1 MPTVAQPFNSAD
13 TMTLSQVWQEQVPV
27 DGTIELPP
35 DRRALD
41 GLGRNHSLPTALADL
56 VDNSIDAGASH
67 VLIRFVR
74 KHGRLR
80 GLYVVD
86 NGKGMS
92 DSAINVAMTLGGRRE
107 YAAKDLGSFGVG
119 LKAASFS
126 NAKAVTV
133 LSRTAGHAPVGRR
146 LEADPNKRGFHCDVV
161 AETFAKAEL
170 SRRWGIPW
178 SGTGTIVRWD
188 EVFGFPATND
198 PARVEEFITR
208 SMTEIINHL
217 GLILHRIIDQGRIA
231 IALDVEDVDQG
242 LVGPRSRVDSIDPF
256 GYNKTGKAGY
266 PRNLLAR
273 HGDLSV
279 VFSCHIWPPRSRMP
293 EFNLVTGAEKHQG
306 LYFYRRGRLL
316 QAGGSWDGVS
326 VSARERQLAR
336 VEVDIDGLPP
346 ALAAMNPEKSRV
358 QVGPDFAT
366 LAASAAAADG
376 TAFVD
381 YLTDAEE
388 RFKASRKRRRARKA
402 MIPPGRGF
410 APQLK
415 RAIRDEIPMQDH
427 QVPITMRW
435 TRFDRAHRDDF
446 FRVDRADRVLWLNER
461 FRPLAKSGRRGANDA
476 ALLKSVLY
484 LLMEQAFTGE
494 YLGIRDRDNIDLWQ
508 EVLSTAAKVD
518 ASE

>member
-1 MPTVAQPFNSAD
+1 
-13 TMTLSQVWQEQVPV
+13 MTLGQRWQEEVPV
-27 DGTIELPP
+27 DGTVELPP

-41 GLGRNHSLPTALADL
+41 GLGRNHSLHTALADL
-56 VDNSIDAGASH
+56 VDNSIDAEASH

-74 KHGRLR
+74 KNGRLR

-92 DSAINVAMTLGGRRE
+92 AARINIAMTLGGRRE
-107 YAAKDLGSFGVG
+107 YSEKDLGSFGIG

-126 NAKAVTV
+126 NAKLVTV
-133 LSRTAGHAPVGRR
+133 LSCAAGHAPVGRR
-146 LEADPNKRGFHCDVV
+146 LEADLNKRGFHCDVV
-161 AETFAKAEL
+161 AESFAKSEL
-170 SRRWGIPW
+170 SRRWSIPW

-188 EVFGFPATND
+188 EVFGFPATDD

-217 GLILHRIIDQGRIA
+217 GLTLHRVIEEGRIE
-231 IALDVEDVDQG
+231 IFLDVEDVDHE
-242 LVGPRSRVDSIDPF
+242 LVGPRSRVEAINPF
-256 GYNKTGKAGY
+256 GYARTGKAGY
-266 PRNLLAR
+266 PKNLVAW
-273 HGDLSV
+273 HGDLRV
-279 VFSCHIWPPRSRMP
+279 VFKCHIWPPRSRML
-293 EFNLVTGAEKHQG
+293 EFNLATGAEKHQG
-306 LYFYRRGRLL
+306 LFFYRRGRLL

-326 VSARERQLAR
+326 VAARERQLAR
-336 VEVDIDGLPP
+336 VEVDIDGLSPG
-346 ALAAMNPEKSRV
+346 LLAMNPEKSRV
-358 QVGPDFAT
+358 QVGPDFAPLT
-366 LAASAAAADG
+366 ASAVAEDG
-376 TAFVD
+376 TTFAG

-388 RFKASRKRRRARKA
+388 RFRESRKRRRARKS
-402 MIPPGRGF
+402 MIPPGKGF

-461 FRPLAKSGRRGANDA
+461 FRPPAKNGRRGSNDA
-476 ALLKSVLY
+476 ALLKSLLY

-494 YLGIRDRDNIDLWQ
+494 YLGVRDRDNIELWQ
-508 EVLSTAAKVD
+508 EILSMAAKVD
-518 ASE
+518 TGE